1 MTNEDLLKIRTE
13 TKICPFCGEKPY
25 FDYGYCPTYM
35 ALYCVNEKC
44 NVRPSLEISV
54 NSITN
59 SDGKTYTPL
68 FSEHVSELIEK
79 WNVRFLA

>member
-1 MTNEDLLKIRTE
+1 MTNEDLLKIRTDA
-13 TKICPFCGEKPY
+13 KICPFCGEKPY

-35 ALYCVNEKC
+35 TLYCVNEKC

-54 NSITN
+54 TSITN
-59 SDGKTYTPL
+59 SDGRTYTPL